1 MIEFCYL
8 IGVVHFAFLM
18 GSIVQTRLLSVQYS
32 TTLIDLT
39 QRMFL
44 GLFIFIFLNFIYLEY
59 LSIYLNL
66 PWFYGLK
73 IIFSLYALILSII
86 YLKRRKGFKSF
97 SKGLTNPLSSF
108 SRSEKLAILLIVVI
122 WIIVSFMYVYEND
135 ALEYIGIAQ
144 ILQLNDSLDDYPP
157 IETSWL
163 KSLYAP
169 STHPPYF
176 HIFLALFI
184 PGSENL
190 VVLRFLL
197 IGMFVGMTIVLL
209 DRRQYKYGVLI
220 ICTVPLIVFGIQG
233 LSVEIFRLPFFASG
247 LVLFLYSKPLT
258 KDFKQYF
265 RYIFALAMMVAT
277 HSLGLLMGILV
288 LFVTFLVMRDFRK
301 LLLSLIAL
309 ISSIVFVAPQY
320 IANTI
325 RFGTPVQDSSPI
337 LDLTQIAFFEDLKI
351 RRQIS
356 TLSQVLVNGSFRPM
370 IDFSL
375 FGFTFAIGT
384 LLSFIFVF
392 KNFKCLQKTP
402 LVSISALLV
411 IVFTLLQFFSSIAGI
426 ELLIK
431 NVRYALSIFPCILVV
446 IANRLKQRLHE

>member
-1 MIEFCYL
+1 MEFFYL

-18 GSIVQTRLLSVQYS
+18 GSYVQTTLLKVQYS
-32 TTLIDLT
+32 TTLIDRT
-39 QRMFL
+39 QKIFL
-44 GLFIFIFLNFIYLEY
+44 GIFIFLFLNFLYLEY
-59 LSIYLNL
+59 LSVYLNL

-73 IIFSLYALILSII
+73 IVFALYTLFLFILHFKRIKRFDSIMKSLINSYSWL
-86 YLKRRKGFKSF
+86 
-97 SKGLTNPLSSF
+97 
-108 SRSEKLAILLIVVI
+108 SRSEKLISLFIVAI
-122 WIIVSFMYVYEND
+122 WIIVSFVYVYEND

-144 ILQLNDSLDDYPP
+144 ILQQNNSLVGYPP

-163 KSLYAP
+163 ESLYAP

-176 HIFLALFI
+176 HIFLALFTS
-184 PGSENL
+184 GSENI
-190 VVLRFLL
+190 VGLRFLL
-197 IGMFVGMTIVLL
+197 IGLFVGMAIVLL
-209 DRRQYKYGVLI
+209 DRRQYTYGLLI
-220 ICTVPLIVFGIQG
+220 ICGVPLIIFGIQG

-247 LVLFLYSKPLT
+247 LVLFLYSKPFT
-258 KDFKQYF
+258 KALYQCY
-265 RYIFALAMMVAT
+265 RYIFALAMMIST
-277 HSLGLLMGILV
+277 HSLGLLMGVLV
-288 LFVTFLVMRDFRK
+288 LSTSFLVMRDFRK
-301 LLLSLIAL
+301 LLLSLIAFL
-309 ISSIVFVAPQY
+309 VSIVLVAPQY

-337 LDLTQIAFFEDLKI
+337 LDLAQIAFFEDLKI

-356 TLSQVLVNGSFRPM
+356 TFSEVLVNGSFRPM

-375 FGFTFAIGT
+375 FGFAFAIGT

-392 KNFKCLQKTP
+392 RNLKSLNRTP

-411 IVFTLLQFFSSIAGI
+411 ITFTLLQFFSSIAGI

-446 IANRLKQRLHE
+446 VTNQLKQRVYE